1 MALIWDQTTFG
12 TGVAEIDK
20 QHQQLFEQIDALIEL
35 SVLGEP
41 TQEIHYLLVF
51 LDSYAA
57 RHFKYEEGLMEK
69 YKSPLRAANKQGH
82 AYFLKGVASLKVA
95 FRQQGATP
103 KFVAE
108 AQALLI
114 DWFRNHIIKIDTSLR
129 KAAAGKGNKASK
141 RRAGGSQKGR

>member
-1 MALIWDQTTFG
+1 MALIWHQGTFG
-12 TGVAEIDK
+12 TGIAKIDK

-51 LDSYAA
+51 LDSYAV
-57 RHFKYEEGLMEK
+57 RHFKYEEQLMEK

-82 AYFLKGVASLKVA
+82 AYFLKGVANLKAA

-103 KFVAE
+103 KFVAG

-114 DWFRNHIIKIDTSLR
+114 DWFRNHIIRIDTSLR
-129 KAAAGKGNKASK
+129 KAAGKSAKPS
-141 RRAGGSQKGR
+141 KGRASGRKKGR